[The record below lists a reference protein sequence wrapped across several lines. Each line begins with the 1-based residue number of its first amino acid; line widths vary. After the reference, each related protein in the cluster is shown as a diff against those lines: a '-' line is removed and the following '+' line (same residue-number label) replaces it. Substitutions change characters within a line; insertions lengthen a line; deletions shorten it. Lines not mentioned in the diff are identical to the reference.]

1 MPDQISY
8 LQTGPLLNIQHEAG
22 FSFYAV
28 VKFLLP
34 ASVFFPIT
42 MLLLEDEKILPGPSN
57 ADHEDIRILGKGRYS
72 FWKGMVYFSTPDN
85 SDPRFNGRIYKV
97 QYVPN
102 LFTRFTR
109 FLPGRVWRILIITI
123 EPAAAL
129 LRRIWR
135 ILHAMFYRM
144 FLFIKKILKALFP
157 QRLLILPQRVFNR
170 LRRID
175 PVEDSW
181 SFFYRLCFIQVLLQ
195 ERFAKKL
202 LKRRKSNEF
211 EKNNQ
216 KNNS

>member
-1 MPDQISY
+1 MPDQILY

-22 FSFYAV
+22 YSYHAV

-85 SDPRFNGRIYKV
+85 SDPRVNGRTYRIKYA
-97 QYVPN
+97 PN

-109 FLPGRVWRILIITI
+109 ILPGRVWRILIIAI
-123 EPAAAL
+123 ESVTAP
-129 LRRIWR
+129 LRRVWR
-135 ILHAMFYRM
+135 MLHAMFHPMY
-144 FLFIKKILKALFP
+144 LFIKRKLKTLFP
-157 QRLLILPQRVFNR
+157 QFLLILPQRVLNR

-181 SFFYRLCFIQVLLQ
+181 SFFYGLCFIQVLLR
-195 ERFAKKL
+195 ERVAEKL
-202 LKRRKSNEF
+202 MKRRKSNEI
-211 EKNNQ
+211 EKNNE